1 MAQIANESRFAG
13 TDDLK
18 TSVGGEELISIEKAE
33 NAPTGTIFYAKV
45 FRFYNE
51 DAIKVQINGSN
62 TIYIPAGVGFDSD
75 DYTYANITSFKII
88 NSGVKYCCFFEY

>member
-1 MAQIANESRFAG
+1 MSNPKISLFAG

-18 TSVGGEELISIEKAE
+18 TSVGGEELIAVEKAE
-33 NAPTGTIFYAKV
+33 NQPDSTVFYAKV

-51 DAIKVQINGSN
+51 TAIKVQINGSN

-75 DYTYANITSFKII
+75 DYTYANIKSFKII
-88 NSGVKYCCFFEY
+88 SVGVNYCCFFEY